1 MEKKIINITK
11 NNNEGVCLLCC
22 ENTAALKMEIN
33 RVKYDE
39 NVVSFHICDE
49 CLVKMQKDIEV
60 CE

>member
-11 NNNEGVCLLCC
+11 RTEGGVCLLCC
-22 ENTAALKMEIN
+22 ENKAALKMEIN

-39 NVVSFHICDE
+39 SVVSFYICNE
-49 CLVKMQKDIEV
+49 CLAKMQKDIEV